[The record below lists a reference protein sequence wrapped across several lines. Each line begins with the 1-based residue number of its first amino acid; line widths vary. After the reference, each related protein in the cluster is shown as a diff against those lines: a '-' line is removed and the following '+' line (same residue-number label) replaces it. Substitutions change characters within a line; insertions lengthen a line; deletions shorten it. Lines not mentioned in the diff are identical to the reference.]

1 MLFFQ
6 TKRLLYQ
13 YIFEKF
19 SFDIARETRSF
30 EKILSYNKKVV
41 NEVRRKTLKKYENKN
56 NVIGNLIKEYR
67 ENSKL
72 SKTEVSR
79 QLQLHAVYIDRT
91 ELNRMEEGRMIVKDF
106 ELIAL
111 CKVLKIPFEKLSYL
125 IE

>member
-1 MLFFQ
+1 M
-6 TKRLLYQ
+6 
-13 YIFEKF
+13 
-19 SFDIARETRSF
+19 
-30 EKILSYNKKVV
+30 
-41 NEVRRKTLKKYENKN
+41 KKYENKN

-67 ENSKL
+67 ENAKL

-91 ELNRMEEGRMIVKDF
+91 ELKRMEEGRMIIKDF

-111 CKVLKIPFEKLSYL
+111 FKVLKIPLEKLLDL

>member
-1 MLFFQ
+1 MQKKLN
-6 TKRLLYQ
+6 
-13 YIFEKF
+13 I
-19 SFDIARETRSF
+19 IANITRSF
-30 EKILSYNKKVV
+30 EKILSYNKQVV
-41 NEVRRKTLKKYENKN
+41 NQVRRKTLKKYENKN

-67 ENSKL
+67 TNANL

-91 ELNRMEEGRMIVKDF
+91 ELNRMEEGRMIIKDF

-111 CKVLKIPFEKLSYL
+111 FKVLKIPFGKLSDL

>member
-1 MLFFQ
+1 M
-6 TKRLLYQ
+6 
-13 YIFEKF
+13 
-19 SFDIARETRSF
+19 
-30 EKILSYNKKVV
+30 
-41 NEVRRKTLKKYENKN
+41 KKYENKN

-67 ENSKL
+67 ENVKL

-91 ELNRMEEGRMIVKDF
+91 ELNRMEEGRMIIKDF

-111 CKVLKIPFEKLSYL
+111 CKVLKIPFEKLSDL

>member
-1 MLFFQ
+1 M
-6 TKRLLYQ
+6 
-13 YIFEKF
+13 
-19 SFDIARETRSF
+19 
-30 EKILSYNKKVV
+30 
-41 NEVRRKTLKKYENKN
+41 KKYENKN

-67 ENSKL
+67 KNANL

-91 ELNRMEEGRMIVKDF
+91 ELNRMEEGRMIIKDF

-111 CKVLKIPFEKLSYL
+111 FKVLKIPFVKLTDL

>member
-1 MLFFQ
+1 M
-6 TKRLLYQ
+6 
-13 YIFEKF
+13 
-19 SFDIARETRSF
+19 
-30 EKILSYNKKVV
+30 
-41 NEVRRKTLKKYENKN
+41 KKYENKN

-111 CKVLKIPFEKLSYL
+111 CKVLKIPFEKLSDL